1 MSEHFNG
8 LADSIV
14 VAFRDMLD
22 VKTESAVGVEGF
34 SQLSMLIEAYI
45 TDEVLNHLE
54 KVANEVQ
61 TLASRIRG
69 DAETFR
75 D

>member
-14 VAFRDMLD
+14 LAFRDLLD
-22 VKTESAVGVEGF
+22 EETASAVGDEGF

-45 TDEVLNHLE
+45 TDEVLEHLE
-54 KVANEVQ
+54 QVASEVQ
-61 TLASRIRG
+61 ALASRIRG